1 MAAPPA
7 LAANDADGFFLLD
20 GLAQVNTTGYHE
32 CQNYMSRDKVLSLF
46 PSYVTWNSYKYGNTH
61 PAGGVILADSY
72 YYENKGS
79 VTIGTNVGTSGY
91 AIALGNNVFA
101 KNYSSVFGI
110 GSRANNYSTAVGLN
124 SKAEALYSLSLGNY
138 TRGNNEYSV
147 ALGAFS
153 EDEATSTNIG
163 WTPLTDKTSLTGAAW
178 TPLGGG
184 SFSGNSVISVGRS
197 QQGDD
202 PSTAVT
208 RRIVNLAAGE
218 KDTDAVNVAQLKS
231 VYDAIAP
238 LAEHAG
244 EAGEYLSVN
253 NTASVTNPTTSAK
266 ATGPYATA
274 IGISSSATGEN
285 SLSIGRQAFSE
296 GKNSVALGSGSKVHS
311 SDLIAADTNGVL
323 SVGSSDAA
331 GGFNRRIINVADGV
345 NGNDAATVGQA
356 QTLAKSTAKSALS
369 NILGTSVEELN
380 GTFSAG
386 DVGGTGQTTVSGAIS
401 SIKDSIKSLY
411 SDGAFSSDA
420 QTQIKDL
427 AKGSVVVKSS
437 SPLLTVEEDN
447 TTDAHQTAYR
457 LSLATQDNIAAD
469 GAGLVTSGTVFKETR
484 VQSNGNFIT
493 SENSA
498 AANLVALDSQ
508 VKSNSDDIGANAA
521 AISGNQTAITQITSS
536 IEANKEA
543 LDLKAAI
550 DASNINPSAWQSKL
564 GTGVV
569 ASGNAGLVTGGT
581 MFTELRPTDG
591 NYVQNAKST
600 AQNLYALDTQ
610 VKLNADGIGTNKAA
624 IDQNTANISANTQS
638 LASKAANDA
647 SNIDVSK
654 WQEALGKGIVKS
666 GNTGFVTGGTMFT
679 ELRPGDGNY
688 ITNAN
693 TTAANLTALD
703 AQAKRNADDV
713 SANAAAISGNR
724 TTIAEN
730 TSDIAANK
738 NAIDSKAA
746 IDASN
751 ITNPSAWQAK
761 LGTDSIASGNLGLVT
776 SDAVYKELRPSDD
789 GSYVR
794 KDETTATNL
803 SALDT
808 KLGSVSQSVD
818 NLSSMSNLSETA
830 QTNIKKLAAESTFI
844 KAGKHIAE
852 IAHEFVDS
860 VMTWTVSVDDSGKVA
875 ENDTNLI
882 TGGAMYEELRPTD
895 GSYVKKDQSTATNLS
910 NLDTNL
916 TSVSQGLNS
925 LKSMTDLSVEAKTNI
940 QTLASEATVIEAG
953 KHIASPISSKT
964 EGGVKTWT
972 VSVDDSGTI
981 TENDGNLVTGGT
993 VYNYVKN
1000 FTTGAGFAAVD
1011 GANLEEE
1018 HLSAWREKLGGG
1030 RIEENHSGLIN
1041 GHTVYSELRP
1051 TEGTYISKGNST
1063 AENLKSLDSNL
1074 VSVASNASNL
1084 SDLSEEGINKIK
1096 THAANSVKI
1105 NNGKHINVTEPTEA
1119 NPTATWTLAVD
1130 DSGNVENGNEKLV
1143 TGGTVY
1149 SALNTELKPAAE
1161 GHYVNSTNTTAQN
1174 LTSLDT
1180 GLTEVHSAVFNNE
1193 GGLKLADI
1201 NLSNLSDDAKKVL
1214 KGSVTVSSPSEFI
1227 SVTPTDS
1234 ADNSSR
1240 DYAVGLVTTETENLG
1255 ADQNALVTRN
1265 SLRSELA
1272 NQSSDVNTQL
1282 AAKANSDASNLTET
1296 DVGNWQS
1303 KLSTGAAVASGNTS
1317 LVTGSVL
1324 FGEVRPSDNGTYVAA
1339 DKTTAANLSSLDKGL
1354 QDLDAAKAN
1363 VNGSNIDKAAWLTK
1377 LGAESIAS
1385 DAEGFA
1391 TAGQVYAWGTPQ
1403 QPAGSSFVAISGS
1416 NTVGQN
1422 LAALDIKVGHIQEGV
1437 SNSLNNSLSNLTDA
1451 GKTQISNIAK
1461 DSINVLGSGLIN
1473 VDNDHNGTFTVS
1485 GVAGE
1490 VAQNSAGLVTGN
1502 QVWDALQNISI
1513 SKENVQA
1520 ALKDALKDNTDLSNA
1535 VSDIISN
1542 TDVVNNAVTNSIT
1555 KESTLNTIASNMKAV
1570 GQINAEDTRAVSG
1583 QTVHNYLH
1591 GETVSFGKNSS
1602 VTSENGISVG
1612 HSNTVA
1618 GRDSVGLGSRNSL
1631 AAQESFAVGNN
1642 NALESGADH
1651 SVVVGHNNKLTK
1663 DAENT
1668 VVIGSNV
1675 QTNAHN
1681 AVVLGAS
1688 SEGVDNAVSVGS
1700 SKVQRKIVNVARGRV
1715 SRDST
1720 EAVTGAQL
1728 YETQAEVVQN
1738 SQAIQQNAQSIRHV
1752 ERTLKKDIRRAAANS
1767 AAMASLHPMELDED
1781 HKWSSAAGVG
1791 NYSGEQALAVGVFY
1805 KPTKNLMFNVAGSAA
1820 TGGGV
1825 MVGAGVSYRF
1835 GAPSTYTSS
1844 SEFKNKVVALANH
1857 NHSLEAELKSSRA
1870 REKSMESDIA
1880 ELKAQ
1885 LKELKGLLNTKK
1897 TRKVSA
1903 KN

>member
-1 MAAPPA
+1 MKKSNNHLNRLKITPLFIAIFEAIELIAALPVF
-7 LAANDADGFFLLD
+7 AADEADGFFITD
-20 GLAQVNTTGYHE
+20 GLNNINTIGVNTSSKYMERDEAVALFNGY
-32 CQNYMSRDKVLSLF
+32 LS
-46 PSYVTWNSYKYGNTH
+46 WDEYKYYDSVRD
-61 PAGGVILADSY
+61 GGSVVLANHY
-72 YYENKGS
+72 YLDRIGS
-79 VTIGTNVGTSGY
+79 VTMGTNVGTMGSS
-91 AIALGNNVFA
+91 IALGNNVFA
-101 KNYSSVFGI
+101 RNYSLALGI
-110 GSRANNYSTAVGLN
+110 GSRAKNYSSAVGIN
-124 SKAEALYSLSLGNY
+124 ATSDAHYSLSIGNF
-138 TRGNNEYSV
+138 TKATNEYSV
-147 ALGAFS
+147 SIGAFS

-163 WTPLTDKTSLTGAAW
+163 WTPLIDKTSLTGAAW

-184 SFSGNSVISVGRS
+184 SFSENSVISVGRS
-197 QQGDD
+197 QQGED

-231 VYDAIAP
+231 VYNAIAP
-238 LAEHAG
+238 MAENAG
-244 EAGEYLSVN
+244 QAGEYLNVN
-253 NTASVTNPTTSAK
+253 NSASVSNPTTSAK
-266 ATGPYATA
+266 ASGPYATA

-285 SLSIGRQAFSE
+285 SLSIGRQAFTE
-296 GKNSVALGSGSKVHS
+296 GKDSIALGSGSKVHS

-323 SVGSSDAA
+323 SIGSSDAA
-331 GGFNRRIINVADGV
+331 GGFKRRIINVADGV
-345 NGNDAATVGQA
+345 NANDAATVGQA
-356 QTLAKSTAKSALS
+356 QTFANSTAKTALS
-369 NILGTSVEELN
+369 NVLGTSVEEQN
-380 GTFSAG
+380 GTFSTG
-386 DVGGTGQTTVSGAIS
+386 DIGGTGQTTVSSAIGS
-401 SIKDSIKSLY
+401 VKDSIKNLY
-411 SDGAFSSDA
+411 NEGTFSSDA
-420 QTQIKDL
+420 QSQIKDL
-427 AKGSVVVKSS
+427 AKNSIVVKSS

-457 LSLATQDNIAAD
+457 LNLTTQDNIATD
-469 GAGLVTSGTVFKETR
+469 GIGLVTSGTVFKETR

-493 SENSA
+493 SRNSA
-498 AANLVALDSQ
+498 ADNLVALDSQ
-508 VKSNSDDIGANAA
+508 VKLNSDDIGANAA
-521 AISGNQTAITQITSS
+521 AISDSRTTIAQNTSNIT
-536 IEANKEA
+536 ANK
-543 LDLKAAI
+543 
-550 DASNINPSAWQSKL
+550 
-564 GTGVV
+564 T
-569 ASGNAGLVTGGT
+569 
-581 MFTELRPTDG
+581 
-591 NYVQNAKST
+591 
-600 AQNLYALDTQ
+600 
-610 VKLNADGIGTNKAA
+610 A

-638 LASKAANDA
+638 LTSKAASDA
-647 SNIDVSK
+647 SNIDISK
-654 WQEALGKGIVKS
+654 WQEALGKGIIES

-688 ITNAN
+688 VKNKN
-693 TTAANLTALD
+693 TTAANLSALD
-703 AQAKRNADDV
+703 EQTKRNADGV
-713 SANAAAISGNR
+713 SENTAAISSNQSAI
-724 TTIAEN
+724 TQNSEKILANTKALDTKAETN
-730 TSDIAANK
+730 
-738 NAIDSKAA
+738 
-746 IDASN
+746 ASN
-751 ITNPSAWQAK
+751 IDTSAWQSI
-761 LGTDSIASGNLGLVT
+761 LGTGSVASGNSGLVT

-789 GSYVR
+789 GSYVK
-794 KDETTATNL
+794 KDQTTATNL
-803 SALDT
+803 SALDS
-808 KLGSVSQSVD
+808 KLGSVSQNVES
-818 NLSSMSNLSETA
+818 LSSMSNLSETA
-830 QTNIKKLAAESTFI
+830 QNNIKNIAAESTFI

-852 IAHEFVDS
+852 IAHKFVDG
-860 VMTWTVSVDDSGKVA
+860 VKTWTVSVDDSGKVA
-875 ENDTNLI
+875 ENDKNLVTGGAVYDSI
-882 TGGAMYEELRPTD
+882 KDLKNGTSISTSEWQTKLGNGKIASSDTGLMTGGAMYDELRPSD

-925 LKSMTDLSVEAKTNI
+925 LKSMTNLSDEAKTNI

-953 KHIASPISSKT
+953 KHVASITSKT
-964 EGGVKTWT
+964 EGSVKTWT

-981 TENDGNLVTGGT
+981 TENDAKLVTGGT

-1011 GANLEEE
+1011 GANLEEK

-1030 RIEENHSGLIN
+1030 KIEENHTGLIN
-1041 GHTVYSELRP
+1041 GHTVYSEVRP
-1051 TEGTYISKGNST
+1051 TEGTYISKENST

-1084 SDLSEEGINKIK
+1084 SNLSEEGISKIK
-1096 THAANSVKI
+1096 THAANAVKI
-1105 NNGKHINVTEPTEA
+1105 NNGKHINVTEPTEE

-1130 DSGNVENGNEKLV
+1130 DSGNVENDNEKLV

-1149 SALNTELKPAAE
+1149 SALNTELKPTTE
-1161 GHYVNSTNTTAQN
+1161 GHFVNSTNTTAQN
-1174 LTSLDT
+1174 LTNLDS
-1180 GLTEVHSAVFNNE
+1180 GLTQVHSAVFNNE
-1193 GGLKLADI
+1193 GALKLADI
-1201 NLSNLSDDAKKVL
+1201 NLSNLSDEAKKIL

-1227 SVTPTDS
+1227 TVTSSDS
-1234 ADNSSR
+1234 ADNSSK

-1255 ADQNALVTRN
+1255 EDQNALVTRN
-1265 SLRSELA
+1265 SLRSELT
-1272 NQSSDVNTQL
+1272 NQSSNVNTQL
-1282 AAKANSDASNLTET
+1282 AAKANSDASNLTDT

-1303 KLSTGAAVASGNTS
+1303 KLSTGVAVAGGNTS

-1324 FGEVRPSDNGTYVAA
+1324 FGEVRPTEDGTYVAA
-1339 DKTTAANLSSLDKGL
+1339 AKSTAANLSSLDKGL

-1363 VNGSNIDKAAWLTK
+1363 VNGNNIDKTAWLK
-1377 LGAESIAS
+1377 ELGAENIAS
-1385 DAEGFA
+1385 DAKGFA
-1391 TAGQVYAWGTPQ
+1391 TASQVYAWGTPQ
-1403 QPAGSSFVAISGS
+1403 QPSGSSFVAISGS

-1422 LAALDIKVGHIQEGV
+1422 LTALDSKVAGIQDGL
-1437 SNSLNNSLSNLTDA
+1437 SNSLNNSFSNLTDA

-1461 DSINVLGSGLIN
+1461 DSINVVGTGLIS
-1473 VDNDHNGTFTVS
+1473 VDNDHNGTFTVK

-1490 VAQNSAGLVTGN
+1490 IAQNSAGLVTGN
-1502 QVWDALQNISI
+1502 QVWDALQNISL
-1513 SKENVQA
+1513 SKENVQEA
-1520 ALKDALKDNTDLSNA
+1520 VKDALKDNTDISNV
-1535 VSDIISN
+1535 VSDIIAN
-1542 TDVVNNAVTNSIT
+1542 TDVVNNAVTNSIS

-1591 GETVSFGKNSS
+1591 GETLSFGKNSS

-1612 HSNTVA
+1612 HSNQVA

-1631 AAQESFAVGNN
+1631 AAQESFAIGNN
-1642 NALESGADH
+1642 NALETGADH
-1651 SVVVGHNNKLTK
+1651 SVVVGHNNRLSK

-1715 SRDST
+1715 SLDST

-1728 YETQAEVVQN
+1728 YETQAAVVQN

-1835 GAPSTYTSS
+1835 GAPSTYPSS

>member
-1 MAAPPA
+1 MKKSNNHLNRLKITPLFIAIFEAIELIAALPVF
-7 LAANDADGFFLLD
+7 AADEADGFFITD
-20 GLAQVNTTGYHE
+20 GLNNINTIGVNTSSKYMERDEAVALFNGY
-32 CQNYMSRDKVLSLF
+32 LS
-46 PSYVTWNSYKYGNTH
+46 WDEYKYYDSVRD
-61 PAGGVILADSY
+61 GGSVVLANHY
-72 YYENKGS
+72 YLDRIGS
-79 VTIGTNVGTSGY
+79 VTMGTNVGTMGSS
-91 AIALGNNVFA
+91 IALGNNVFA
-101 KNYSSVFGI
+101 RNYSMALGI
-110 GSRANNYSTAVGLN
+110 GSRAKNYSSAVGIN
-124 SKAEALYSLSLGNY
+124 ATSDAHYSLSIGNF
-138 TRGNNEYSV
+138 TKATNEYSV
-147 ALGAFS
+147 SIGAFS

-163 WTPLTDKTSLTGAAW
+163 WTPLIDKTSLTGAAW

-184 SFSGNSVISVGRS
+184 SFSENSVISVGRS
-197 QQGDD
+197 QQGED

-231 VYDAIAP
+231 VYNAIAP
-238 LAEHAG
+238 MAENAG
-244 EAGEYLSVN
+244 QAGEYLNVN
-253 NTASVTNPTTSAK
+253 NSASVSNPTTSAK
-266 ATGPYATA
+266 ASGPYATA

-285 SLSIGRQAFSE
+285 SLSIGRQSFAE
-296 GKNSVALGSGSKVHS
+296 GKDSIALGSGSKVHS

-323 SVGSSDAA
+323 SIGSSDAA
-331 GGFNRRIINVADGV
+331 GGFKRRIINVADGV
-345 NGNDAATVGQA
+345 NANDAATVGQA
-356 QTLAKSTAKSALS
+356 QTFANSTAKIAPS
-369 NILGTSVEELN
+369 NVLGTSVEEQN
-380 GTFSAG
+380 GTFSTG
-386 DVGGTGQTTVSGAIS
+386 DIGGTGQTTVSGAIS
-401 SIKDSIKSLY
+401 SVKDTIKNLY
-411 SDGAFSSDA
+411 NDGAFSSDA
-420 QTQIKDL
+420 QSQIKDL
-427 AKGSVVVKSS
+427 AKSSVVVKSS
-437 SPLLTVEEDN
+437 SPLLTIEEDY
-447 TTDAHQTAYR
+447 TIDAHRTAYR
-457 LSLATQDNIAAD
+457 LNLTTQDNIATN

-493 SENSA
+493 SDNSA

-508 VKSNSDDIGANAA
+508 VKHNSEGIGKNATE
-521 AISGNQTAITQITSS
+521 ISGNKTAITQNISNIT
-536 IEANKEA
+536 ANK
-543 LDLKAAI
+543 
-550 DASNINPSAWQSKL
+550 
-564 GTGVV
+564 T
-569 ASGNAGLVTGGT
+569 
-581 MFTELRPTDG
+581 
-591 NYVQNAKST
+591 
-600 AQNLYALDTQ
+600 
-610 VKLNADGIGTNKAA
+610 A

-638 LASKAANDA
+638 LTSKAASDA
-647 SNIDVSK
+647 SNIDISK
-654 WQEALGKGIVKS
+654 WKETLGKGIVES
-666 GNTGFVTGGTMFT
+666 GNTGFVTGGTMFN
-679 ELRPGDGNY
+679 ELRPGPGNY
-688 ITNAN
+688 ITNIN

-703 AQAKRNADDV
+703 TQTKRNADDI
-713 SANAAAISGNR
+713 SANAATISGNR
-724 TTIAEN
+724 VIIAQNSSE
-730 TSDIAANK
+730 IAANK

-751 ITNPSAWQAK
+751 ITNLSAWQSK
-761 LGTDSIASGNLGLVT
+761 LGTDSVASGNAGLVT
-776 SDAVYKELRPSDD
+776 SDAVFKELRPSGD
-789 GSYVR
+789 GAYVK

-803 SALDT
+803 SALDS
-808 KLGSVSQSVD
+808 KLGSVSQNVES
-818 NLSSMSNLSETA
+818 LSSMSNLSETA
-830 QTNIKKLAAESTFI
+830 QNNIKNIAAESTII

-852 IAHEFVDS
+852 IAHKFVDG
-860 VMTWTVSVDDSGKVA
+860 VKTWTVSVDDSGKVS
-875 ENDTNLI
+875 ENDQNLVTGGAVYDSI
-882 TGGAMYEELRPTD
+882 KDLKNGTSISTSEWQTKLGNGKIAFGDTGLMTGGAMYDELRPSD
-895 GSYVKKDQSTATNLS
+895 GSYVKRDQSTATNLS

-925 LKSMTDLSVEAKTNI
+925 LKSMTNLSDEAKTNI
-940 QTLASEATVIEAG
+940 QSLASEATVIEAG
-953 KHIASPISSKT
+953 KHVAPITSKT
-964 EGGVKTWT
+964 EGSVKTWT

-981 TENDGNLVTGGT
+981 TENDANLVTGGT
-993 VYNYVKN
+993 VYNYVKK

-1018 HLSAWREKLGGG
+1018 HLAAWRGKLGGG
-1030 RIEENHSGLIN
+1030 RIEENHSGLIS

-1051 TEGTYISKGNST
+1051 TGGTYISKENST

-1074 VSVASNASNL
+1074 VLVASNASNL
-1084 SDLSEEGINKIK
+1084 SNLSEEGINKIK

-1130 DSGNVENGNEKLV
+1130 DSGKVENSNKKLV

-1149 SALNTELKPAAE
+1149 SALNTELKPATE
-1161 GHYVNSTNTTAQN
+1161 GHFVNSTNTTAQN

-1180 GLTEVHSAVFNNE
+1180 GLTQVHSAVFNDA

-1201 NLSNLSDDAKKVL
+1201 NLSNLSDEAKNVL
-1214 KGSVTVSSPSEFI
+1214 KGSVTVSPNSAFI
-1227 SVTPTDS
+1227 SVTLTDS
-1234 ADNSSR
+1234 TDNSSR
-1240 DYAVGLVTTETENLG
+1240 DYAVGLVTTETENLA

-1265 SLRSELA
+1265 SLKSELA
-1272 NQSSDVNTQL
+1272 NQNSNVNTQL
-1282 AAKANSDASNLTET
+1282 AAKANSDASNLTES
-1296 DVGNWQS
+1296 DVGNWRT
-1303 KLSTGAAVASGNTS
+1303 KLSTGAAVTRGNAS

-1324 FGEVRPSDNGTYVAA
+1324 FGEVRPSENGTYVTA
-1339 DKTTAANLSSLDKGL
+1339 DKTTATNLSSLDKGL
-1354 QDLDAAKAN
+1354 QELDATKAS
-1363 VNGSNIDKAAWLTK
+1363 VTGSNIDRAAWLTK
-1377 LGAESIAS
+1377 LGAENIAS

-1391 TAGQVYAWGTPQ
+1391 TASQVYVWGTPQ
-1403 QPAGSSFVAISGS
+1403 QPSGSSFVAISGS

-1422 LAALDIKVGHIQEGV
+1422 LTALDSRVAGIQDGL

-1461 DSINVLGSGLIN
+1461 DSINVVGTGLIS
-1473 VDNDHNGTFTVS
+1473 VGNDHNGTFTVK

-1490 VAQNSAGLVTGN
+1490 IAQNSAGLVTGN
-1502 QVWDALQNISI
+1502 QVWDALQNISL
-1513 SKENVQA
+1513 SKENVQEA
-1520 ALKDALKDNTDLSNA
+1520 VKDALKDNTDISNV
-1535 VSDIISN
+1535 VSDIIAN
-1542 TDVVNNAVTNSIT
+1542 TDVVNNAVTNSIS

-1591 GETVSFGKNSS
+1591 GETLSFGKNSS

-1612 HSNTVA
+1612 HSNSVA

-1631 AAQESFAVGNN
+1631 AAQESFAIGNN
-1642 NALESGADH
+1642 NALETGADH
-1651 SVVVGHNNKLTK
+1651 SVVVGYNNRLSK

-1668 VVIGSNV
+1668 VVIGSNI

-1728 YETQAEVVQN
+1728 YETQAAVIQN
-1738 SQAIQQNAQSIRHV
+1738 SQAIQQNAQSIKHV

-1791 NYSGEQALAVGVFY
+1791 NYSGEQAVAVGVFY

-1835 GAPSTYTSS
+1835 GAPSTYSSS
-1844 SEFKNKVVALANH
+1844 SEFKSKVVALANH

-1885 LKELKGLLNTKK
+1885 LKELKGLLKTKK
-1897 TRKVSA
+1897 TRKLSA